1 MAQFVDSIWDVVGR
15 IDSRWTIIVLL
26 AAFLIFWLG
35 FFRKNVKSYL
45 PARTFD
51 GRTEGFWP
59 SQVESI
65 LKEFNPTQ
73 LQTYLNQARGIDMVF
88 PLIYSILAAVII
100 HHAAPYLT
108 MRWLILLPFG
118 AALADYVENIS
129 VITLIGRFRAGAKFG
144 VWPVILVIAQR
155 AKFLLLG
162 ASLVIVLI
170 LTIGWTRRRLA

>member
-1 MAQFVDSIWDVVGR
+1 MAQFVDSVWDVVGR
-15 IDSRWTIIVLL
+15 IDSKWTIIVLL

-35 FFRKNVKSYL
+35 FFRKNVKSYGD
-45 PARTFD
+45 ARTFD
-51 GRTEGFWP
+51 GRAEGFWP

-88 PLIYSILAAVII
+88 PLIYSTLAAVII

-108 MRWLILLPFG
+108 MRWLILLPFA
-118 AALADYVENIS
+118 AALADYLENIS
-129 VITLIGRFRAGAKFG
+129 VITLIGRFRGGKPYG
-144 VWPVILVIAQR
+144 LWPVILVIAQR

-162 ASLVIVLI
+162 ASFVVVLI
-170 LTIGWTRRRLA
+170 LTIGWTRRRLG